1 MTTQAHSESTP
12 HVAQGTFAPTRWTLI
27 CAAVEPDASPQA
39 EQALDELCRIYWYP
53 LYVFVRRAGHD
64 AQEAQDLTQGFFA
77 RFLAGN
83 YLHDVDRDKGKFRS
97 FLLACLKH
105 FLANEWDRGH
115 AQKRGEGQQIVPL
128 NAETRYEKEA
138 AHALTPDR
146 LFDRQWALT
155 LLDQVLSRLRE
166 ESVAENKSTQLD
178 ELRIFLTAG
187 KGAISYADAAA
198 RIGTTEGAAK
208 VAVHRL
214 RKRYRE
220 LLRDEIAQTVSDSAQ
235 VEEEI
240 RALFA
245 AFET

>member
-1 MTTQAHSESTP
+1 MRSRPRDGQF
-12 HVAQGTFAPTRWTLI
+12 GPTRWTLV
-27 CAAVEPDASPQA
+27 CAASRSGASPQA
-39 EQALDELCRIYWYP
+39 ERALEELCRQYWYP
-53 LYVFVRRAGHD
+53 LYAYVRRCGHG
-64 AQEAQDLTQGFFA
+64 AQEAEDLTQEFFA
-77 RFLAGN
+77 RLLARN
-83 YLHDVDRDKGKFRS
+83 YLHHVDRGKGKFRS
-97 FLLACLKH
+97 FLLAGLKH
-105 FLANEWDRGH
+105 FLANEWDRAR
-115 AQKRGEGQQIVPL
+115 AQKRGGGERLVPL

-155 LLDQVLSRLRE
+155 LLDQVLTRLRE
-166 ESVAENKSTQLD
+166 ESVAENKTAQFD
-178 ELRIFLTAG
+178 ELKIFLTAG

-214 RKRYRE
+214 RKRYRK
-220 LLRDEIAQTVSDSAQ
+220 LLRDEIAQTVNDPAQ

-245 AFET
+245 SLES